1 VKRRGFAVQRLAA
14 RRASHDPFA
23 VARLHARVFRHRGV
37 VRLEEPCGQFR
48 LELIAEFGRRQR
60 LPIVS
65 GWDSLTEVG
74 ALVSYAP
81 NLPAMFRRS
90 ASYVDRILKGAK
102 PSDLPIEQASSVE
115 RVINV
120 KTARALGIAIPQS
133 MPIRA
138 DRVIE

>member
-1 VKRRGFAVQRLAA
+1 
-14 RRASHDPFA
+14 
-23 VARLHARVFRHRGV
+23 
-37 VRLEEPCGQFR
+37 
-48 LELIAEFGRRQR
+48 
-60 LPIVS
+60 
-65 GWDSLTEVG
+65 VG

-115 RVINV
+115 LVINV

-133 MPIRA
+133 MLIRA